1 MDAIKASVLEKLI
14 RELCPEGVEYRELS
28 ELFKTKNGYTPSKGN
43 KEFWENGNI
52 PWFRMDDIRQNGGI
66 LSHAL
71 QNVTEKAVKGEL
83 FPENSLIVATTATI
97 GEHALITVPSLANQQ
112 FTCLSLKEEYKNQ
125 FVIKFL
131 YYYCFKLDE
140 YCKKNLN
147 QGSLASVDRGKF
159 SKFKFPLPP
168 LPIQQ
173 EIVRILDTFTNLT
186 AELTAELTAR
196 RKQYEYYRDELLT
209 FGEDVPKLCLS
220 EIATE
225 MYRGSGIKRDEVSES
240 GIPCVRYGEIYT
252 TYDVQFNKCVSHV
265 DPKKVSA
272 PKYFEYG
279 DVLFAITGESVSDI
293 AKSVV
298 YLGSDICLAG
308 GDIVVMKHK
317 QNPRY
322 MAYALSTT
330 NAQIQKSKGK
340 VKSKVVHSS
349 MPSLREI
356 RIPIP
361 SLIEQEKIAN
371 ILDNF
376 RKLCNG
382 FDEGLPAEISARQK
396 QYEYYRNKLLQFSV

>member
-209 FGEDVPKLCLS
+209 FGEDVSRVQLGLVCDFK
-220 EIATE
+220 
-225 MYRGSGIKRDEVSES
+225 YGKGNN
-240 GIPCVRYGEIYT
+240 IPNE
-252 TYDVQFNKCVSHV
+252 
-265 DPKKVSA
+265 
-272 PKYFEYG
+272 
-279 DVLFAITGESVSDI
+279 TGEYP
-293 AKSVV
+293 V
-298 YLGSDICLAG
+298 YGCNG
-308 GDIVVMKHK
+308 IV
-317 QNPRY
+317 
-322 MAYALSTT
+322 STT
-330 NAQIQKSKGK
+330 NTFNSEDAPIIGHIGSAGVVNWGKGK
-340 VKSKVVHSS
+340 HFVTYNGTICRVKADKIRSRYAYYVLNSLHLERFVKGSQPFLSYGDFSKVLI
-349 MPSLREI
+349 PLPPIERQDEI
-356 RIPIP
+356 VR
-361 SLIEQEKIAN
+361 
-371 ILDNF
+371 ILDQF
-376 RKLCNG
+376 DYFCNDLTSG
-382 FDEGLPAEISARQK
+382 IPAEISARQK
-396 QYEYYRNKLLQFSV
+396 QYEYYRDQLLTFKRIGG

>member
-209 FGEDVPKLCLS
+209 FGEDVSRVQLGLVCDFK
-220 EIATE
+220 
-225 MYRGSGIKRDEVSES
+225 YGKGNN
-240 GIPCVRYGEIYT
+240 IPNE
-252 TYDVQFNKCVSHV
+252 
-265 DPKKVSA
+265 
-272 PKYFEYG
+272 
-279 DVLFAITGESVSDI
+279 TGEYP
-293 AKSVV
+293 V
-298 YLGSDICLAG
+298 YGCNG
-308 GDIVVMKHK
+308 IV
-317 QNPRY
+317 
-322 MAYALSTT
+322 STT
-330 NAQIQKSKGK
+330 NTFNSEDAPIIGHIGSAGVVNWGKGK
-340 VKSKVVHSS
+340 HFVTYNGTICRVKADKIRSRYAYYVLNSLHLERFVKGSQPFLSYGDFSKVLI
-349 MPSLREI
+349 PLPPIERQDEI
-356 RIPIP
+356 VR
-361 SLIEQEKIAN
+361 
-371 ILDNF
+371 ILDQF
-376 RKLCNG
+376 DYFCNDLTSG
-382 FDEGLPAEISARQK
+382 IPAEISARQK
-396 QYEYYRNKLLQFSV
+396 QYEYYRDQLLTFKQIGG

>member
-186 AELTAELTAR
+186 AELTDKLNAELTAR

-209 FGEDVPKLCLS
+209 FGEDVPKVSLS
-220 EIATE
+220 ELARFTYGFTDKAKETGDTRFIRITDIDDNGNLRRSDAKYITLTEESRKYLLKKGDILLARTGAT
-225 MYRGSGIKRDEVSES
+225 YGKTLYIPDDTPAVFASFLIKIELDNSRILNRYYWHFAKSTQYWTQAEKYVSKA
-240 GIPCVRYGEIYT
+240 GQQ
-252 TYDVQFNKCVSHV
+252 QFNSKAV
-265 DPKKVSA
+265 
-272 PKYFEYG
+272 G
-279 DVLFAITGESVSDI
+279 RVLV
-293 AKSVV
+293 
-298 YLGSDICLAG
+298 
-308 GDIVVMKHK
+308 
-317 QNPRY
+317 
-322 MAYALSTT
+322 
-330 NAQIQKSKGK
+330 
-340 VKSKVVHSS
+340 
-349 MPSLREI
+349 
-356 RIPIP
+356 PIP
-361 SLIEQEKIAN
+361 PLGVQQKIVD
-371 ILDNF
+371 ILDKF
-376 RKLCNG
+376 DKLCADIG
-382 FDEGLPAEISARQK
+382 DGLPAEIEARQR
-396 QYEYYRNKLLQFSV
+396 QYEYYRGQLLKFDN

>member
-1 MDAIKASVLEKLI
+1 MDAIKTSVLEKLI
-14 RELCPEGVEYRELS
+14 RELCPKGVEYRDLS

-173 EIVRILDTFTNLT
+173 EIVRILDTFTNFT
-186 AELTAELTAR
+186 AELTDKLNAELTAR
-196 RKQYEYYRDELLT
+196 RKQYEYYRDELLKT
-209 FGEDVPKLCLS
+209 GEQVSLYEVAQYSKDRILAS
-220 EIATE
+220 ELTDE
-225 MYRGSGIKRDEVSES
+225 NYVGVDNLLPNKQGKIKSEHTPIEGKFTGFVKGDILIGNIRPYLKKIWFS
-240 GIPCVRYGEIYT
+240 DCVGGT
-252 TYDVQFNKCVSHV
+252 N
-265 DPKKVSA
+265 
-272 PKYFEYG
+272 G
-279 DVLFAITGESVSDI
+279 DVLTIRVIDKERV
-293 AKSVV
+293 
-298 YLGSDICLAG
+298 L
-308 GDIVVMKHK
+308 
-317 QNPRY
+317 PRFLY
-322 MAYALSTT
+322 FALSTESFFNYDMN
-330 NAQIQKSKGK
+330 NAKGAKMPRGDKKAVMNYQFYLPSLEIQE
-340 VKSKVVHSS
+340 KVVS
-349 MPSLREI
+349 
-356 RIPIP
+356 
-361 SLIEQEKIAN
+361 
-371 ILDNF
+371 ILETFDN
-376 RKLCNG
+376 LCNG
-382 FDEGLPAEISARQK
+382 LEYGLPAEIYARQQ
-396 QYEYYRNKLLQFSV
+396 QYEYYRDELLNFKELHNKED

>member
-173 EIVRILDTFTNLT
+173 EIVRILDTFTNFT
-186 AELTAELTAR
+186 AELTDKLNAELTAR
-196 RKQYEYYRDELLT
+196 RKQYEYYRDELLKT
-209 FGEDVPKLCLS
+209 GEQVSLYEVAQYSKDRILAS
-220 EIATE
+220 ELTDE
-225 MYRGSGIKRDEVSES
+225 NYVGVDNLLPNKQGKIKSEHTPIEGKFTGFVKGDILIGNIRPYLKKIWFS
-240 GIPCVRYGEIYT
+240 DCVGGT
-252 TYDVQFNKCVSHV
+252 N
-265 DPKKVSA
+265 
-272 PKYFEYG
+272 G
-279 DVLFAITGESVSDI
+279 DVLTIRVIDKERV
-293 AKSVV
+293 
-298 YLGSDICLAG
+298 L
-308 GDIVVMKHK
+308 
-317 QNPRY
+317 PRFLY
-322 MAYALSTT
+322 FALSTESFFNYDMN
-330 NAQIQKSKGK
+330 NAKGAKMPRGDKKAVMNYQFYLPSLEIQE
-340 VKSKVVHSS
+340 KVVS
-349 MPSLREI
+349 
-356 RIPIP
+356 
-361 SLIEQEKIAN
+361 
-371 ILDNF
+371 ILETFDN
-376 RKLCNG
+376 LCNG
-382 FDEGLPAEISARQK
+382 FEYGLPAEIYARQQ
-396 QYEYYRNKLLQFSV
+396 QYEYYRDELLNFKELHNKED

>member
-66 LSHAL
+66 LSRAL
-71 QNVTEKAVKGEL
+71 QNVTEKAVKGEV
-83 FPENSLIVATTATI
+83 FPENSLIVATSATI
-97 GEHALITVPSLANQQ
+97 GEHALITVPSLANQR
-112 FTCLSLKEEYKNQ
+112 FTYLLLKEEYKNK
-125 FVIKFL
+125 FEMRFL

-140 YCKKNLN
+140 YCKSNLN
-147 QGSLASVDRGKF
+147 QGNFASVDMGKF

-396 QYEYYRNKLLQFSV
+396 QYEYYRDKLLQFSV

>member
-97 GEHALITVPSLANQQ
+97 GEHALITVPSLTNQQ

-196 RKQYEYYRDELLT
+196 RKQYEYYRDELLKT
-209 FGEDVPKLCLS
+209 GEQVSLYEVAQYSKDRILAS
-220 EIATE
+220 ELTDE
-225 MYRGSGIKRDEVSES
+225 NYVGVDNLLPNKQGKIKSEHTPIEGKFVRFVKEDILIGNIRPYLKKIWFS
-240 GIPCVRYGEIYT
+240 DCVGGT
-252 TYDVQFNKCVSHV
+252 N
-265 DPKKVSA
+265 
-272 PKYFEYG
+272 G
-279 DVLFAITGESVSDI
+279 DVLTIRVIDKERV
-293 AKSVV
+293 
-298 YLGSDICLAG
+298 L
-308 GDIVVMKHK
+308 
-317 QNPRY
+317 PRFLY
-322 MAYALSTT
+322 FVLSTESFFNYDMN
-330 NAQIQKSKGK
+330 NAKGAKMPRGDKKAVMNYQFYLPSLEIQE
-340 VKSKVVHSS
+340 KVVS
-349 MPSLREI
+349 
-356 RIPIP
+356 
-361 SLIEQEKIAN
+361 
-371 ILDNF
+371 ILETFDN
-376 RKLCNG
+376 LCNG
-382 FDEGLPAEISARQK
+382 FEYGLPAEIYARQQ
-396 QYEYYRNKLLQFSV
+396 QYEYYRDELLNFKELHNKED

>member
-14 RELCPEGVEYRELS
+14 RELCPKGVEYRDLS

-43 KEFWENGNI
+43 KEVWENGNI

-66 LSHAL
+66 LSRAL

-186 AELTAELTAR
+186 AELTDKLNAELVAR
-196 RKQYEYYRDELLT
+196 RKQYEYYRDELLKT
-209 FGEDVPKLCLS
+209 GEQVSLYEVAQYSKDRILAS
-220 EIATE
+220 ELTDE
-225 MYRGSGIKRDEVSES
+225 NYVGVDNLLPNKQGKIKSEHTPIEGKFARFVKGDILIGNIRPYLKKIWFS
-240 GIPCVRYGEIYT
+240 DCVGGT
-252 TYDVQFNKCVSHV
+252 N
-265 DPKKVSA
+265 
-272 PKYFEYG
+272 G
-279 DVLFAITGESVSDI
+279 DVLTIRVIDKERVLPRFLYFVLSTESFFNYDMNN
-293 AKSVV
+293 AK
-298 YLGSDICLAG
+298 GAKMPR
-308 GDIVVMKHK
+308 GDKNAVMKY
-317 QNPRY
+317 QFYLPS
-322 MAYALSTT
+322 LE
-330 NAQIQKSKGK
+330 IQE
-340 VKSKVVHSS
+340 KVVS
-349 MPSLREI
+349 
-356 RIPIP
+356 
-361 SLIEQEKIAN
+361 
-371 ILDNF
+371 ILETFDN
-376 RKLCNG
+376 LCNG
-382 FDEGLPAEISARQK
+382 LEYGLPAEIYARQQ
-396 QYEYYRNKLLQFSV
+396 QYEYYRDKLLNFKELHNKED